1 MDREQQG
8 NTAARVLIISA
19 AFVIVIAGMRA
30 AEPMLVPFLLSVF
43 IAVIAGPP
51 MFWLSEHGLPKPLA
65 LLLVI
70 GSLLVGVLAMA
81 ALVGSSVDDFTRA
94 LPGYQARLN
103 EELAGL
109 INLGDRF
116 GVEFSSQW
124 VLQYLNP
131 SVVMS
136 MVAST
141 LSGFGNVLTNGFLI
155 LLTVAFILLEAAS
168 FPSKLRQI
176 GRNREAP
183 TQGGVVGDA
192 LAPFTRFAHTVR
204 RYMAIKS
211 AVSLAT
217 GVVIGLWLLAL
228 GVDYPLLWALLAFLL
243 NYVPNIGSIIA
254 AVPAMLLAFIQLGAG
269 SAALVAGGYLAV
281 NTVMGNIIEPRFM
294 GRGLGLSTLV
304 VFLSL
309 VFWGWVLGPV
319 GMLLS
324 VPLTMTLKIALE
336 SRSDTHW
343 LAVLLGPE
351 HEHLPDEDALALP
364 AGAMA
369 TDAPTDAASDAA
381 SDVAGGESGDGRGDG
396 GAQST
401 A

>member
-1 MDREQQG
+1 LDRKQQG
-8 NTAARVLIISA
+8 NTAARALMISA
-19 AFVIVIAGMRA
+19 SFVIVIAGMRA

-70 GSLLVGVLAMA
+70 GVLLVGVLAMA

-94 LPGYQARLN
+94 LPGYQLRLN

-109 INLGDRF
+109 MHLGDRF
-116 GVEFSSQW
+116 GIEFSSDW
-124 VLQYLNP
+124 LLQYLDP
-131 SVVMS
+131 SVIMR

-155 LLTVAFILLEAAS
+155 LLTVVFILLEAAS
-168 FPSKLRQI
+168 FPSKLREISRDRQ
-176 GRNREAP
+176 AAA
-183 TQGGVVGDA
+183 QGVMEDA
-192 LAPFTRFAHTVR
+192 LAPFTRFAQTVR

-254 AVPAMLLAFIQLGAG
+254 AVPAVLLAFIQLGAG
-269 SAALVAGGYLAV
+269 SAALVAAGYLAV
-281 NTVMGNIIEPRFM
+281 NAVMGNAIEPRFM

-336 SRSDTHW
+336 SHSDTHW

-351 HEHLPDEDALALP
+351 HDHLPNDDALALP
-364 AGAMA
+364 VGAMA
-369 TDAPTDAASDAA
+369 ADPASGTSSTAASDPHPDDSA
-381 SDVAGGESGDGRGDG
+381 RG
-396 GAQST
+396 AT
-401 A
+401 